1 MGIWYKEKRTFTDPN
16 YQHNEE
22 ATEGM
27 FEGTGL
33 TAFDLDQNPK
43 SEQKKKMGNFDEED
57 LQKYYAR
64 AQGKDDETSTPAST
78 SRQIGRKMQAWKKT
92 DPTSGFNI
100 APQEDPSITS
110 GLTPKSEED
119 EDD

>member
-33 TAFDLDQNPK
+33 TTFDLDQNPK
-43 SEQKKKMGNFDEED
+43 AESKKKMGNFDEAD
-57 LQKYYAR
+57 LQKAYTREQASLKSGDVYPHGDAFLR
-64 AQGKDDETSTPAST
+64 AST
-78 SRQIGRKMQAWKKT
+78 KT
-92 DPTSGFNI
+92 GHTSASKAKQDI
-100 APQEDPSITS
+100 SL
-110 GLTPKSEED
+110 LTQ
-119 EDD
+119 